1 MPTIE
6 TTPLSVLLPRNWT
19 RQALLPLRPQAGPRS
34 HTEHPGG
41 EEKREVPTGWS
52 RLKRHQAW
60 GLRAHA
66 PRGNATTAVQA
77 GLREHGR
84 WLPGAGAPTQ
94 PGTTSSRARIPQVPS
109 RGDKLQV
116 TELPTPTP
124 TPAPPGSAPPPGQSP
139 KAHCGFQVGTRD
151 AGHSPPPLLWT
162 APSPKT
168 RDSRDPPT
176 HPRTGERAGPTPP
189 GEERHDGPGL
199 GGSRTTR
206 ARAAARIGCD
216 RERQGRPTQRAA
228 RRQGDSSL
236 ALAVGRP
243 GRRASSST
251 ETRASAPGWEEG
263 PAGGRGTGTFDLS
276 PRLGRQTA
284 GP

>member
-94 PGTTSSRARIPQVPS
+94 PGTTSSRAWISQVPS

-116 TELPTPTP
+116 TELPTPPPP
-124 TPAPPGSAPPPGQSP
+124 TPPGSAPPPGQSP

-168 RDSRDPPT
+168 RDSRDPP
-176 HPRTGERAGPTPP
+176 HPPKDRGAGRSNPSRRGAPRWARPWGVPGHASSGRSPDRLRPREAGPPHSA
-189 GEERHDGPGL
+189 R
-199 GGSRTTR
+199 RTQ
-206 ARAAARIGCD
+206 AG
-216 RERQGRPTQRAA
+216 RQQPSVGGRP
-228 RRQGDSSL
+228 
-236 ALAVGRP
+236 
-243 GRRASSST
+243 
-251 ETRASAPGWEEG
+251 
-263 PAGGRGTGTFDLS
+263 AGS
-276 PRLGRQTA
+276 PRLLLNGDKGQRARVGGGPCGGA
-284 GP
+284 GHGHFRPESAPRSTNRRR